1 MNGTIIVPIIKS
13 PHSKGRIGPEKFQD
27 WFRGLKKA
35 VSIAI
40 KSDGEILVISDAQYT
55 NQSHE
60 SNLYCKAL
68 AKLSQVRHR
77 VIRNGRETTEQV
89 DLSFKLAE
97 VEKKELV
104 FISTFF
110 HYPRVQWLIWRC
122 KSKKLKVSHYISF
135 GIPRPREMLTDIV
148 LAFMFP
154 LIDILGGRQLFI
166 RAVNKRRIEGKL

>member
-60 SNLYCKAL
+60 SDLYCKAL
-68 AKLSQVRHR
+68 AKLSQIRHR

-110 HYPRVQWLIWRC
+110 HYPRVQLLIWRC
-122 KSKKLKVSHYISF
+122 KSKKLKVRVSHYISF
-135 GIPRPREMLTDIV
+135 GIPRPREMLTDI
-148 LAFMFP
+148 AFT
-154 LIDILGGRQLFI
+154 
-166 RAVNKRRIEGKL
+166 

>member
-40 KSDGEILVISDAQYT
+40 KSDGEVLVISNAQYT

-60 SNLYCKAL
+60 SDLYCKAL
-68 AKLSQVRHR
+68 TKLSQVRHR
-77 VIRNGRETTEQV
+77 VIRDGRETIEQV
-89 DLSFKLAE
+89 DLSFKLAKE
-97 VEKKELV
+97 EKKELV
-104 FISTFF
+104 FVSTFF

-122 KSKKLKVSHYISF
+122 KSASKVSHYISF
-135 GIPRPREMLTDIV
+135 GIPRPREMLTDIA
-148 LAFMFP
+148 LAFLFP